1 MHILELIA
9 ENYKR
14 LRVVEITPKG
24 RMVQITGK
32 NGQGKT
38 SVLDA
43 IWGALVG
50 SKAIAEKPVRA
61 GALKARIRM
70 NLGEL
75 IVTRVISPNGTHTL
89 TVETAKGV
97 KVASPQKMLDELL
110 GELSFDPLAFI
121 GMKPKEQVE
130 TLRQVA
136 KIDIDVD
143 AMNAENAKD
152 YEERTIVNRDIKR
165 LEGEVAAITVQ
176 DNLPKMKVDD
186 AAIIEKLNSANTSNQ
201 TAQAQFKAKQELG
214 AQAGVAKNAVEDH
227 RNFIEDQ
234 RRKVENLEAQLK
246 VAKDAVTA
254 AELALPNLE
263 ATAAEKQAEYE
274 AAPAGELID
283 VAALTQQLQEA
294 QLTNREIDKRTR
306 RESLEL
312 QLAGK
317 KRESETLTRAIEQRE
332 EEKAAALAAAKLP
345 VEGLTFDENRAAYK
359 GMPLD
364 QLGEAEQIRIS
375 TAIAMAANPKL
386 RVIRIMHGE
395 ALDEDSLAVIA
406 KMAEENDFQVWM
418 AKVDSTGKVG
428 IFLEDG
434 QIKAEG
440 EEQ

>member
-24 RMVQITGK
+24 RVVQITGK

-50 SKAIAEKPVRA
+50 SKAIAEKPVRT

-97 KVASPQKMLDELL
+97 KVESPQKMLDELL

-136 KIDIDVD
+136 KIEIDVD

-176 DNLPKMKVDD
+176 DKLPKVKVDE

-201 TAQAQFKAKQELG
+201 TAQAQFKVKQELG
-214 AQAGVAKNAVEDH
+214 AQAGVAKNGVEDH
-227 RNFIEDQ
+227 RNFIDDQ

-246 VAKDAVTA
+246 VARDAVIA

-263 ATAAEKQAEYE
+263 ATAAEKLAEYE
-274 AAPAGELID
+274 AAPAGELTD
-283 VAALTQQLQEA
+283 VALLTQQLQEA

-317 KRESETLTRAIEQRE
+317 KRESEKLTRAMEQRE
-332 EEKAAALAAAKLP
+332 EEKGAALAAAKLP
-345 VEGLTFDENRAAYK
+345 VEGLTFNENRAAYK
-359 GMPLD
+359 GIPLD

-440 EEQ
+440 EE

>member
-24 RMVQITGK
+24 RVVQITGK

-70 NLGEL
+70 KIGEL

-136 KIDIDVD
+136 KIEIDVD

-176 DNLPKMKVDD
+176 DNLPKVKVDD
-186 AAIIEKLNSANTSNQ
+186 AAIIEKLNSANASNQ

-234 RRKVENLEAQLK
+234 RRKVEDLEAQLK

-359 GMPLD
+359 GIPLD

-440 EEQ
+440 EE

>member
-24 RMVQITGK
+24 RVVKITGK

-136 KIDIDVD
+136 KIEIDVD

-176 DNLPKMKVDD
+176 DNLPKVKVDD

-332 EEKAAALAAAKLP
+332 EEKASALAGAKLP

-359 GMPLD
+359 GIPLD

-375 TAIAMAANPKL
+375 TAIAMATNPKL

-440 EEQ
+440 EE

>member
-24 RMVQITGK
+24 RVVQITGK

-70 NLGEL
+70 KIGEL

-121 GMKPKEQVE
+121 GMKPKEQAE

-136 KIDIDVD
+136 KIEIDVD
-143 AMNAENAKD
+143 AMNAESAKD

-176 DNLPKMKVDD
+176 DNLPKVKVDD
-186 AAIIEKLNSANTSNQ
+186 AAIIEKLNSANASNQ

-234 RRKVENLEAQLK
+234 RRKVEDLEAQLK

-359 GMPLD
+359 GIPLD

-440 EEQ
+440 EE

>member
-24 RMVQITGK
+24 RVVQITGK

-50 SKAIAEKPVRA
+50 SKAIAEKPVRT

-75 IVTRVISPNGTHTL
+75 VVTRIISPNGTHTL

-136 KIDIDVD
+136 KVELDID
-143 AMNAENAKD
+143 ALNSENAKD
-152 YEERTIVNRDIKR
+152 YEERTAINRDVKR
-165 LEGEVAAITVQ
+165 LEGEAAAITVQ
-176 DNLPKMKVDD
+176 DGLPKDKQDE
-186 AAIIEKLNSANTSNQ
+186 AAILAEITNANTANQ
-201 TAQAQFKAKQELG
+201 AAQAQFKAKQELG
-214 AQAGVAKNAVEDH
+214 GKAGVAKNAVEDH

-234 RRKVENLEAQLK
+234 KLKMENLAAQLK
-246 VAKDAVTA
+246 AAKDAVKA
-254 AELALPNLE
+254 AEQALPSLE
-263 ATAAEKQAEYE
+263 ATAAETLAEYE
-274 AAPAGELID
+274 AAPSGELVD
-283 VAALTQQLQEA
+283 VAALTHQLQQV
-294 QLTNREIDKRTR
+294 QLINREIDKRSR
-306 RESLEL
+306 RQSVEL

-317 KRESETLTRAIEQRE
+317 KRESEELTRAIERRE
-332 EEKAAALAAAKLP
+332 EEKAAALAGAKLP
-345 VEGLTFDENRAAYK
+345 MEGLSFDENRAMFK
-359 GMPLD
+359 GIPLD

-375 TAIAMAANPKL
+375 TSIAMAANPKL

-406 KMAEENDFQVWM
+406 KMAEENDFQIWM

-434 QIKAEG
+434 AVKAESDEG
-440 EEQ
+440 

>member
-1 MHILELIA
+1 M
-9 ENYKR
+9 
-14 LRVVEITPKG
+14 
-24 RMVQITGK
+24 
-32 NGQGKT
+32 
-38 SVLDA
+38 
-43 IWGALVG
+43 
-50 SKAIAEKPVRA
+50 
-61 GALKARIRM
+61 
-70 NLGEL
+70 
-75 IVTRVISPNGTHTL
+75 
-89 TVETAKGV
+89 
-97 KVASPQKMLDELL
+97 
-110 GELSFDPLAFI
+110 
-121 GMKPKEQVE
+121 
-130 TLRQVA
+130 
-136 KIDIDVD
+136 
-143 AMNAENAKD
+143 
-152 YEERTIVNRDIKR
+152 
-165 LEGEVAAITVQ
+165 
-176 DNLPKMKVDD
+176 
-186 AAIIEKLNSANTSNQ
+186 
-201 TAQAQFKAKQELG
+201 
-214 AQAGVAKNAVEDH
+214 EDH